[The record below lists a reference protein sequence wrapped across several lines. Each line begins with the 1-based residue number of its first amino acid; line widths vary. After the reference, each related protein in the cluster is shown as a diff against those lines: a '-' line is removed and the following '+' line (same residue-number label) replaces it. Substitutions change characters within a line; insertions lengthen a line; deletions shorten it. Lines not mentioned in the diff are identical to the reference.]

1 MGTTTAPGVI
11 RALRPKQWVKNALVF
26 AAPVAAGVIDERQML
41 VDTVLAFVAFCFAAS
56 GTYLLNDAR
65 DIESD
70 RLHPTKRQR
79 PIAAG
84 LVSLPVAYTLAII
97 LILAALVLGFAV
109 RNQLGL
115 TVLSYLALTT
125 AYTLWLKHVA
135 VLDVIAVATGFVLRA
150 VAGAAATGV
159 PISEWF
165 FIVASFG
172 ALFMVTGK
180 RSGEVADLGVD
191 AVGVRATLG
200 DYSSGYLGYLRSV
213 SSGVVLVA
221 YCLWAFTS
229 AEASPG
235 AGIYYQLSIL
245 PFVVAILRYALLID
259 QGRGAEPEQLVL
271 SDRLLLGAGLLWGI
285 IYGYAVYAG

>member
-1 MGTTTAPGVI
+1 MATTTAPGVL

-70 RLHPTKRQR
+70 RLHPTKQHR

-84 LVSLPVAYTLAII
+84 LVSLPVAYTLAVI
-97 LILAALVLGFAV
+97 LIVASLVLGFGV
-109 RNQLGL
+109 RNQLGF

-172 ALFMVTGK
+172 ALFMVSGK
-180 RSGEVADLGVD
+180 RSGEATDLGVD

-200 DYSSGYLGYLRSV
+200 DYSSGYLGYLRAV
-213 SSGVVLVA
+213 SSGVVLVG

-229 AEASPG
+229 AEEAPG

-271 SDRLLLGAGLLWGI
+271 SDRLLLAAGLAWAI